1 MNLPRLRALL
11 AAWQDGS
18 IREAE
23 LAELRDALPEV
34 LEVLAKLLGRNFISK
49 PT

>member
-1 MNLPRLRALL
+1 MNLPRLREL
-11 AAWQDGS
+11 AKAWQDGT
-18 IREAE
+18 IREVE
-23 LAELRDALPEV
+23 LAEIRDVLPEV